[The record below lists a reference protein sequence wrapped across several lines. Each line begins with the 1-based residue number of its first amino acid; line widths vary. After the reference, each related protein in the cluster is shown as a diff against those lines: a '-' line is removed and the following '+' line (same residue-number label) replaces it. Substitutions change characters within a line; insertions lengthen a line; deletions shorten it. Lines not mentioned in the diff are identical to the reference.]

1 MNKHLNKV
9 VHGDSLT
16 LLPELPNDCIDLIV
30 TSPPYFNVREEWK
43 FDHVKSYLGFLKL
56 IFTECM
62 RVLKPSRMCCVNISV
77 SIIPRESRSTQSYR
91 IPIPFYFV
99 PLMEDIGFEFL
110 EDIIWVKP
118 EGSVFN
124 RNGGFYVHRKPVAYK
139 PNVVTEY
146 IFVFKK
152 KADFLI
158 DKVLKNDSLVM
169 GDYERTNV
177 WAMNPEN
184 RSEHPVPFPKEL
196 PLKCIQ
202 YYSYEGDV
210 VLDPFCGSGTTL
222 VVAKEKD
229 RNFIG
234 FDHVAAY
241 VDMANKRL
249 PSTFNDLIE
258 R

>member
-1 MNKHLNKV
+1 MNGFLNKV
-9 VHGDSLT
+9 VCGDSLI
-16 LLPELPNDCIDLIV
+16 LLPKLPKDSIDLIV
-30 TSPPYFNVREEWK
+30 TSPPYFNVKEEWM
-43 FDHVKSYLGFLKL
+43 FDDVDSYLKFLEL
-56 IFTECM
+56 IFKGCE

-77 SIIPRESRSTQSYR
+77 SIIPRLSRNTQSQR

-99 PLMEDIGFEFL
+99 PLMVDIGFEFL

-118 EGSVFN
+118 EGAVFN
-124 RNGGFYVHRKPVAYK
+124 RNGGFHVNRKPVAYK

-158 DKVLKNDSLVM
+158 DKVLRDDSLVV

-177 WAMNPEN
+177 WVMNPETH
-184 RSEHPVPFPKEL
+184 SEHPVPFPKEL

-202 YYSYEGDV
+202 YYSYKGDV

-222 VVAKEKD
+222 VVAKESD
-229 RNFIG
+229 RNYIG
-234 FDHVAAY
+234 FDHKANFVA
-241 VDMANKRL
+241 MANKRL
-249 PSTFNDLIE
+249 PKTFNDLMGD
-258 R
+258 